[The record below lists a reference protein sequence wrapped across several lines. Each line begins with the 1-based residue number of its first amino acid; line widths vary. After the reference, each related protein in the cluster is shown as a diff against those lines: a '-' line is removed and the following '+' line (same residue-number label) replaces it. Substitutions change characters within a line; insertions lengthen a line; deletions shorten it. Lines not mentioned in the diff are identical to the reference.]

1 MSAIYSKIKKTICL
15 NNECRKKKVS
25 DVSNGNKVSNGFDES
40 EDYISNQIIINIL
53 DVNNN
58 SLNLIDDE
66 MEESKPQ
73 IVTRC
78 LFNRSDSVTSQPTKR
93 VTYGA
98 MMTRFIDA
106 VNQMNE
112 VVLVPSL
119 LIDIECNDANEI
131 PLILDVSPGCD
142 MHSGFKLLNTFRN
155 SIVHSRTTI
164 ATNYDNEPP
173 KLAKQLSVNGK
184 REYLKEMS
192 CDSGYTSIV
201 SPSVSQSLS
210 SNSSSTMEEDIDSTS
225 DMTEM
230 ALNFYH
236 HLHGLNV
243 VIERL
248 IETAKFITRKYEQ
261 NLL

>member
-1 MSAIYSKIKKTICL
+1 MSSIYSKIKKTICL
-15 NNECRKKKVS
+15 NDECRKKKVS
-25 DVSNGNKVSNGFDES
+25 DVSNGSKVSSGFDES

-58 SLNLIDDE
+58 CLNLIDDE
-66 MEESKPQ
+66 IEESKPQ

-78 LFNRSDSVTSQPTKR
+78 LFNRSDSVTSQPTRR

-119 LIDIECNDANEI
+119 LIDIECNDENEI
-131 PLILDVSPGCD
+131 PVILDVSCD
-142 MHSGFKLLNTFRN
+142 MLSGFKLLNTFRN
-155 SIVHSRTTI
+155 SIVHSRTTSVN
-164 ATNYDNEPP
+164 NYENEPP
-173 KLAKQLSVNGK
+173 KLVKQLSINDK

-201 SPSVSQSLS
+201 SPSQSLS
-210 SNSSSTMEEDIDSTS
+210 STSSVTMEEDIDSTP
-225 DMTEM
+225 DMTEI